1 MPEMKDIAKLFG
13 KEINEECTF
22 KGYEKNKYKFNDYIL
37 LVCLNGKWVE
47 CNAGFNDIL
56 KRKIIKIPP
65 SYGNM
70 YWRVSIDGEIFR
82 ETWVDNTSDYAFYA
96 IGNCFHTKEEAQI
109 HGDEIINKLKSIY
122 RGECEHV

>member
-13 KEINEECTF
+13 KEINEEFTF

-37 LVCLNGKWVE
+37 LVCLNGKWIE

-65 SYGNM
+65 TRGEE
-70 YWRVSIDGEIFR
+70 YWYTSIDGEILSVI
-82 ETWVDNTSDYAFYA
+82 WNGDTSDYAYYA
-96 IGNCFHTKEEAQI
+96 LGNCFYTRDAAVAHA
-109 HGDEIINKLKSIY
+109 DEIINKLKSIY